1 MPAGGAAFPQ
11 TLWQPLSTKH
21 TQGGPPGLGCLAVPC
36 TKGAGPTSW
45 PEGWGGGGR
54 GSSMVYSAWWYPW
67 DKIEGV
73 LEQNASW
80 GLPGTGSQTQV
91 SRGQAQLTTEHA
103 QVQTHSVRIPTP
115 TLHRSQV
122 KGGRLSS
129 PRPHSPHCRAGT
141 RCRGQLRVHAP
152 HCCVARSQGGRV
164 YGDQDTRTLPR
175 LQPRRPRWG
184 EGLGWLGQPIFQKK
198 LKVQTISCENF
209 QYLKDV
215 FQSHRFCLLV
225 RLWFGTAGHRPL

>member
-36 TKGAGPTSW
+36 TKGASPTSW

-103 QVQTHSVRIPTP
+103 QVQTHSVCIPTP

-122 KGGRLSS
+122 KGGRLSC
-129 PRPHSPHCRAGT
+129 PRPHTIPKAEVEFESRISDSTAYT
-141 RCRGQLRVHAP
+141 AP
-152 HCCVARSQGGRV
+152 
-164 YGDQDTRTLPR
+164 P
-175 LQPRRPRWG
+175 
-184 EGLGWLGQPIFQKK
+184 
-198 LKVQTISCENF
+198 
-209 QYLKDV
+209 
-215 FQSHRFCLLV
+215 
-225 RLWFGTAGHRPL
+225 HRPAMSFEVALHSGGFKR